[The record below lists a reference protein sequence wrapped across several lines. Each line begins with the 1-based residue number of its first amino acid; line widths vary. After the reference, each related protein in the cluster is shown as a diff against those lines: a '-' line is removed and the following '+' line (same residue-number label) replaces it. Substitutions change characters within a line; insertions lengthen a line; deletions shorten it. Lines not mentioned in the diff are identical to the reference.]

1 MKSYQRVLKTITRIG
16 LVICLAAGVYFGVGF
31 LFNVTAAET
40 ALATWCLDNGGR
52 IVTVDHVRGCFELTA
67 VDVDDGMF
75 DSPQSDCLADPL
87 HIWHRFSLNSQSR
100 CYSFVR
106 LAREN

>member
-1 MKSYQRVLKTITRIG
+1 MKSYQRVLKTITRFG
-16 LVICLAAGVYFGVGF
+16 LVIGLAAGLYFGVGF
-31 LFNVTAAET
+31 LFDVTAAET

-52 IVTVDHVRGCFELTA
+52 IVRVDRVTGCFELTV

-75 DSPQSDCLADPL
+75 DSPQSECLTDPL
-87 HIWHRFSLNSQSR
+87 HIWHRFSINTSRR

-106 LAREN
+106 LAQEN